1 MFRIILAIVILMIT
15 LIVASVCLGHSNSEN
30 DRHNENHSGFNGSI
44 THAHSEG
51 IAGEPTGPFHT
62 HEGAYKFTDDNHT
75 QDLSSSYL
83 SDHDVNNPDN
93 FTDRGDKYF
102 DHNRHTTTETDGIVT
117 PNARETQTGGAITT
131 SSNQVNAVTPGVYAE
146 TGVEPETNLRT
157 PQAWISAPNPL
168 PDMRITHIN
177 LRHKPYTLFV
187 YVRNASGEFVG
198 SITLEIRNADG
209 TVALRHSLN
218 GLYQHFTPQ
227 TVNTRKHTDYLS
239 LGGVAANNLIAI
251 AANHIM
257 KSWDYRKETARLRIA
272 VRQFRSRGVWKED
285 SVIRLLSDGEVVA
298 EYPMPEVASAPRLQ
312 RKLATSWAEIKNTKI
327 LWGGVRFAM

>member
-15 LIVASVCLGHSNSEN
+15 LIVANVCFGHSNSD

-44 THAHSEG
+44 NHAHSET
-51 IAGEPTGPFHT
+51 IAGGDGVFHT
-62 HEGAYKFTDDNHT
+62 HEGAYKFIDDNHT

-117 PNARETQTGGAITT
+117 PNPRETQTGGAITI
-131 SSNQVNAVTPGVYAE
+131 SSNQVNAVIPGVYAE

-157 PQAWISAPNPL
+157 PQAWIRAPKPL
-168 PDMRITHIN
+168 SDMRITHIN
-177 LRHKPYTLFV
+177 LRDKPYTLFV

-198 SITLEIRNADG
+198 GITLEIRNADD

-227 TVNTRKHTDYLS
+227 TVNTRKHIDYLS
-239 LGGVAANNLIAI
+239 PGGVAANNLIAI
-251 AANHIM
+251 AGKSVM
-257 KSWDYRKETARLRIA
+257 KSWDYRNETARLRIA
-272 VRQFRSRGVWKED
+272 VPRFRKRNIYTED
-285 SVIRLLSDGEVVA
+285 SVIRLWLGDRLVA
-298 EYPMPEVASAPRLQ
+298 EYRELIDAEVAGAPRLQ
-312 RKLATSWAEIKNTKI
+312 RKMTTTWAALK
-327 LWGGVRFAM
+327 R